1 MAAYRVLV
9 VEDNHEVRRMVSAS
23 IKSLDQEI
31 DVLDVPSAEEAL
43 LISASLPLDLV
54 VLDIRLPGMSGLDM
68 VARLRKRRPETKV
81 ILVTGIEDAATR
93 KLVSQ
98 ADVAAYFFKPI
109 EIDAF
114 LEAVKRSLWYAPAM
128 AVSTTPGPAIVVG
141 PGVEPAE
148 NVPLPPTAE
157 ETVTSQPAAVSSG
170 GKRAP
175 KQLQPLA
182 EASIT
187 SQPEV
192 VSSRVRTAPKAFQ
205 PTLDERLTALKL
217 QLKAAATLLVD
228 DAGQVVEVAGN
239 PSPVTSVPELLS
251 SLRRLVGAS
260 LLVSQAMS
268 GGIAESMHY
277 FSTMRQ
283 GLYLAPVGS
292 KHALLVVTSG
302 YFDPDKLG
310 LIDRAIHLTIQ
321 DLLVILE
328 SSQEDESLAESETDA
343 MLAEPAAEVPIDQD
357 TLAGIEKIFTLAPKE
372 GSSEEVDDFW
382 ESMEQSGYLDETT
395 KKDIL
400 SFDQAQEMGLTPDED
415 ETP

>member
-148 NVPLPPTAE
+148 NVPLPLTAE

>member
-1 MAAYRVLV
+1 MADYRVLV

-128 AVSTTPGPAIVVG
+128 AVSTTPGPATVVG
-141 PGVEPAE
+141 SGVETAE

-175 KQLQPLA
+175 KRLQPVA
-182 EASIT
+182 EESIT